1 MEGSGWKRGLTALV
15 VLICLIASVKYIDM
29 SATVDRLYDE
39 NEALRLEV
47 RNQMSE
53 LMSHQ
58 RDHYEL
64 LKAYAATLPAPVEAD
79 TNELSVLVEQLADGD
94 YVVQREKDGSF
105 RYCRVPEGYL
115 TNRLDSYCNT
125 VYEPAQLVDADGNLF
140 TEVGESYSNWVVR
153 QDCIVG
159 IGFSIGFIN
168 RDGGLTGA
176 PLDFP
181 DDFSQFVKAFFVRS

>member
-64 LKAYAATLPAPVEAD
+64 LKAYASTLPAPDEAD

-94 YVVQREKDGSF
+94 
-105 RYCRVPEGYL
+105 
-115 TNRLDSYCNT
+115 
-125 VYEPAQLVDADGNLF
+125 
-140 TEVGESYSNWVVR
+140 
-153 QDCIVG
+153 
-159 IGFSIGFIN
+159 
-168 RDGGLTGA
+168 
-176 PLDFP
+176 
-181 DDFSQFVKAFFVRS
+181 